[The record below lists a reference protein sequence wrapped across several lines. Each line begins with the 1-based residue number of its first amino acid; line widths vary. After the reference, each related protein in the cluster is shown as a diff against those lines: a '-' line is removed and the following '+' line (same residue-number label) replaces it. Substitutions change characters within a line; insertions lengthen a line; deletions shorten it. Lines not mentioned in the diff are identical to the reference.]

1 MPTCFV
7 VGCHSGSG
15 REVEKYQLVSF
26 PKCDE
31 LKQKWIDSINR
42 KNVEPNNRS
51 IVCLKHFRKC
61 DFVPADENKVIYFGV
76 LTTLWVIITVH
87 SRFKKA
93 RFKKESRFKKD

>member
-31 LKQKWIDSINR
+31 LRQKWIDSINR
-42 KNVEPNNRS
+42 TNVEPNNRS

-61 DFVPADENKVIYFGV
+61 DFIPADENKVIYYWV
-76 LTTLWVIITVH
+76 LTALWLWLNLTLCFFLKICFTG
-87 SRFKKA
+87 K
-93 RFKKESRFKKD
+93 